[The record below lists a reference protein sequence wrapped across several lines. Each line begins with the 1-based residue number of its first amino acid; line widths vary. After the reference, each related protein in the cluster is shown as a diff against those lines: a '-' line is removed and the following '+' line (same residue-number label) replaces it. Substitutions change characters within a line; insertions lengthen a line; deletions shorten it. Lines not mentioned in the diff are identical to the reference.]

1 VLGYLR
7 QEPSWCKVLDTASGK
22 IYYWNLSSNEVVWQV
37 PEGMD
42 ADALL
47 PPDSAGAGAD
57 AAAADGEAGATP
69 PAMDAVAPA
78 ADITA
83 AAEAADDDQQ
93 RDSSP
98 DELHPA
104 LAPQQAAPGRKS
116 ATPASASSDEE
127 EGQIKADVAADLAK
141 QLLQPPNHDIASVFS
156 VVTAELDAAAGQLL
170 GSLPP
175 LLQLAVETRVRLA
188 DWQQLSAQQQ
198 AAVQAGD
205 ASKAHSWRSYEMQV
219 MTKLRDLFDGFQQHG
234 EQQQQQQPSST
245 AAAGEA
251 GMAARSRSSR

>member
-1 VLGYLR
+1 MEELESSGLLKEEQEQAEQQAAAAAGAAGSSTPQDGTTSQAAGTAEADNTAGAGSSDAAASGGPAEQRVLGYLR

-116 ATPASASSDEE
+116 DTPASASSDEE
-127 EGQIKADVAADLAK
+127 EGQIKAGVAADLAK
-141 QLLQPPNHDIASVFS
+141 QLLQPPM
-156 VVTAELDAAAGQLL
+156 QQ
-170 GSLPP
+170 PP
-175 LLQLAVETRVRLA
+175 IQ
-188 DWQQLSAQQQ
+188 QQL
-198 AAVQAGD
+198 
-205 ASKAHSWRSYEMQV
+205 M
-219 MTKLRDLFDGFQQHG
+219 
-234 EQQQQQQPSST
+234 
-245 AAAGEA
+245 
-251 GMAARSRSSR
+251 